1 MRIWLIESKAG
12 GGGGSKKTLKMG
24 RLLVPLKHL
33 RILPSALP
41 FLVNGGLP
49 VYSLHKPLVRLG
61 LFSRYPSIGISLTR
75 IPTDG

>member
-12 GGGGSKKTLKMG
+12 GAGIKEDTQDGQVA
-24 RLLVPLKHL
+24 VPQKPL

-75 IPTDG
+75 IPADG